1 MRHTH
6 DKIFIAIVVFLWKW
20 RDFENWRYGEFVYF
34 YVISVYSVLRHTV
47 YHISLERLDHES
59 AKIKLRDL
67 KKSQKREKKVTAEK
81 KPVYS
86 ISNSHYHTT
95 QRR

>member
-1 MRHTH
+1 M
-6 DKIFIAIVVFLWKW
+6 
-20 RDFENWRYGEFVYF
+20 
-34 YVISVYSVLRHTV
+34 LRHTV
-47 YHISLERLDHES
+47 YHISLDRLDHES

-86 ISNSHYHTT
+86 IANLQPPSVFVLSALIYTNP
-95 QRR
+95 